1 MKPFWCIL
9 GERQLFS
16 ESEVLQLVEFHQ
28 RKNYIQDAVVLKTSC
43 VAITCKGFIHVLHII
58 VGKMD
63 KQGKNRVR
71 ERDDSDE

>member
-1 MKPFWCIL
+1 M
-9 GERQLFS
+9 
-16 ESEVLQLVEFHQ
+16 EFHQ